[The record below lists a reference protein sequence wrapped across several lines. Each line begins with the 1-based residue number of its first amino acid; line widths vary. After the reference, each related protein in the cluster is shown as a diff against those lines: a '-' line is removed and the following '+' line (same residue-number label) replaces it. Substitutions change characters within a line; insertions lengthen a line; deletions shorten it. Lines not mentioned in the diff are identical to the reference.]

1 MSVSIHIIV
10 VFDTDVENDY
20 IPSIF
25 LFFQNSTFS
34 GFYMG
39 GGLCKRAKNDTQLP
53 ISVSHTLHSITA

>member
-1 MSVSIHIIV
+1 MSVSIRILGTIPHIIV

-39 GGLCKRAKNDTQLP
+39 GGGALEKGKK
-53 ISVSHTLHSITA
+53 